1 MATFTAP
8 LATATMSALDDEDQ
22 GVASGVNNAVGQLAG
37 LLAII
42 VLPALAGA
50 TNFTGAVFSQA
61 FPRAL
66 QAAAVLAAAGI
77 PVALLTLPRRAD
89 PPSTGEPDALP
100 GPNQALVSRA
110 QTRADVPV
118 LAQKRNADLA
128 AQRHDGSAGGPVAC
142 TARLLSPGSCGAKT
156 CISASAL
163 RIRTA

>member
-77 PVALLTLPRRAD
+77 PVALLTLLVGI
-89 PPSTGEPDALP
+89 TGISS
-100 GPNQALVSRA
+100 VSIA
-110 QTRADVPV
+110 E
-118 LAQKRNADLA
+118 
-128 AQRHDGSAGGPVAC
+128 
-142 TARLLSPGSCGAKT
+142 SPHV
-156 CISASAL
+156 
-163 RIRTA
+163 

>member
-22 GVASGVNNAVGQLAG
+22 GVASGVNNAMGQLAG

-110 QTRADVPV
+110 VSPDKSGRTRPRSEA
-118 LAQKRNADLA
+118 
-128 AQRHDGSAGGPVAC
+128 
-142 TARLLSPGSCGAKT
+142 
-156 CISASAL
+156 
-163 RIRTA
+163 